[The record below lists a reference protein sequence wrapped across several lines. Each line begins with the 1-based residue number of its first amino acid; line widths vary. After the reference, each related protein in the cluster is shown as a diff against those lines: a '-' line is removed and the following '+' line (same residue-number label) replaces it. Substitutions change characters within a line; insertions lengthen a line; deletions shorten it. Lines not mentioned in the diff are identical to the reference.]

1 MKGLILI
8 MLPIALLNSC
18 ASGHYFIPAKDQGAN
33 NEVLYYKG
41 IPYIRSTIERTEVS
55 AKVTSRG
62 GRTIAVDLL
71 CFNDEERLAE
81 VNPAKLSATGFDAV
95 GLSAPL
101 RVFTAEEFIRRRNTR
116 NAIVGGAMALVTIGA
131 VIASVEGFGVGAGN
145 AAFDPS
151 LAIWGFGTAANIA
164 LNNDA
169 GTPFISDDGLA
180 RPHTLMP
187 GEAYRGVVMMSGK
200 RKYQERLELTFYL
213 NGMPHRFYFNGRARM
228 NP

>member
-1 MKGLILI
+1 MMRFLPLL
-8 MLPIALLNSC
+8 LPIALLSSC
-18 ASGHYFIPAKDQGAN
+18 ASGHYFIPARDQGAN
-33 NEVLYYKG
+33 NEILYYKG

-71 CFNDEERLAE
+71 CHSDEDRLVE
-81 VNPAKLSATGFDAV
+81 VNPTQLSAIGFDAL
-95 GLSAPL
+95 GAPEQF

-131 VIASVEGFGVGAGN
+131 VIASVDGFGSGN
-145 AAFDPS
+145 PAFDPS

-164 LNNDA
+164 LSNDP

-187 GEAYRGVVMMSGK
+187 GETYRGVVMMSGK